1 MENYEYSL
9 DFSPEA
15 QNDLLEISSRFVMF
29 GSKNGAIRITNKLFK
44 AAEQIRFM
52 PYIGAVISD
61 SRLAKA
67 GFRMFVVEK
76 YLMLYK
82 VFEDDK
88 SVLIYRIVNGKTDY
102 PTLMNRL
109 YN

>member
-1 MENYEYSL
+1 MAECEFSLNYL
-9 DFSPEA
+9 LA
-15 QNDLLEISSRFVMF
+15 ARNDIAEIVSMYVML
-29 GSKNGAIRITNKLFK
+29 GNINGASCIKSKIKE
-44 AAEQIRFM
+44 AAEQIQFM
-52 PYIGAVISD
+52 PYIGATVHD
-61 SRLAKA
+61 DKMAKA
-67 GFRMFVVEK
+67 GFRMFVIEK
-76 YLMLYK
+76 NLMLYK